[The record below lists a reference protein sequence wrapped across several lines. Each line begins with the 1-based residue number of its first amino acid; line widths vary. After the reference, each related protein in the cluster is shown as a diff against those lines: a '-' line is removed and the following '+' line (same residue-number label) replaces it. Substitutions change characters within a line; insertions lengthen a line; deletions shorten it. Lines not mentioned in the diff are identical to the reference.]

1 MKTEKLIYYEL
12 KFKIIAC
19 AMAVLNEIGH
29 GYREKSYESAL
40 IVEFKRNNISF
51 SQQKVY
57 PLFYKNVQ
65 VDSFI
70 PDLVVE
76 DKIIVELKTVDKI
89 CSEHIGQIINYLR
102 VSRLELGL
110 IFNFKHPMLEWKAVI
125 LDDEANFKSK
135 KDINQTIQNQRL
147 TLRRDIKKD
156 V

>member
-1 MKTEKLIYYEL
+1 LKTEKLIYYEL
-12 KFKIIAC
+12 RFKIIAC

-40 IVEFKRNNISF
+40 IVEFKRNNILF